1 MAIFGP
7 RCQNFPKSSSLPG
20 PLGGRRGVSRLRE
33 KLPPGSQ
40 TGDFVGLVAY
50 KATTIDAMTAEQV
63 SGNALSSM
71 AIAAGTEIYIRFTSI
86 TCASGGGLF
95 LYKA

>member
-1 MAIFGP
+1 MGMSYDVVAYEH
-7 RCQNFPKSSSLPG
+7 
-20 PLGGRRGVSRLRE
+20 VSDD
-33 KLPPGSQ
+33 Q
-40 TGDFVGLVAY
+40 AHTGEFVGLVAY
-50 KATTIDAMTAEQV
+50 KATTISAMTAEQV

-71 AIAAGTEIYIRFTSI
+71 AVAAGTEIYVRFTSI